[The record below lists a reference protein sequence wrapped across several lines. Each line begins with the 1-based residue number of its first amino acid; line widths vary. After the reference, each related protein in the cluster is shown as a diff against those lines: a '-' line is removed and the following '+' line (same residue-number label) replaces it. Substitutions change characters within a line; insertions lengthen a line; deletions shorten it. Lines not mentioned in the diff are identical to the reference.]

1 MAANTNRIVITG
13 NLGGDPEAVDYTD
26 RQGNPARMA
35 RFSVAVNRFGQNNDV
50 DWFNVKVW
58 GNQSGPVLEHL
69 SKGRTVCVTGRME
82 SNKGTGQHEG
92 KVFWDLVADSV
103 EFIGPRPDGAAP
115 AAQPAAQPAQAF

>member
-13 NLGGDPEAVDYTD
+13 NLGGDPEAVPYTD
-26 RQGNPARMA
+26 RQGQPATMA
-35 RFSVAVNRFGQNNDV
+35 RFSVAVNRFGQNGGV

-69 SKGRTVCVTGRME
+69 KKGRTVCVSGRME

-92 KVFWDLVADSV
+92 KTFWDLVADSV
-103 EFIGPRPDGAAP
+103 EFIGPRGDDAAP